1 MIGLCAFADEISP
14 DLDEQ
19 VRVCR
24 ACGVPRLELR
34 SVNGINVLDFDRDLR
49 ERVRSTLRDAGM
61 SVACI
66 GSPIGKVK
74 VSEPWDAHF
83 DRFKI
88 AVELAEFFAARMIR
102 LFSYYPSDEGGE
114 AARHR
119 DEVMR
124 RMRAKVEYVR
134 DRDIILVHENESHIF
149 GERGAACLE
158 LMRTID
164 SPKLRC
170 AFDFA
175 NFIVGPGERPRDNWP
190 MLKPYTAHF
199 HVKDARLA
207 DRAIVPAD
215 EGDGEIGAILA
226 DAYRSGYRGLVSL
239 EPHLSAAGQFSG
251 FSGPQLFTRAV
262 EALRDVCRR
271 HDVPL
276 EGN

>member
-1 MIGLCAFADEISP
+1 MLGLCGFADEISP

-19 VRVCR
+19 ARVCR
-24 ACGVPRLELR
+24 ACGVSRFELR
-34 SVNGINVLDFDRDLR
+34 SVDGINVLDFDGGMRQ
-49 ERVRSTLRDAGM
+49 RVRRSLRDAGI

-74 VSEPWDAHF
+74 ISEPWEAHF
-83 DRFKI
+83 ERFKV
-88 AVELAEFFAARMIR
+88 AVELAEFFGARMIR
-102 LFSYYPSDEGGE
+102 VFSYYPSDEHDDV
-114 AARHR
+114 ARHR
-119 DEVMR
+119 GEVMR
-124 RMRAKVEYVR
+124 RMRAKVEYVA
-134 DRDIILVHENESHIF
+134 DRGIVLVHENESHIF
-149 GERGAACLE
+149 GERGAACLD

-164 SPKLRC
+164 SPMLRS

-190 MLKPYTAHF
+190 MLKPYAAHF
-199 HVKDARLA
+199 HIKDARLA
-207 DRAIVPAD
+207 DRAIVPAG
-215 EGDGEIGAILA
+215 EGDGEIGAILS
-226 DAYRSGYRGLVSL
+226 DAYRGGYRGLVSL

-262 EALRDVCRR
+262 EALRDVCRQ

>member
-1 MIGLCAFADEISP
+1 MLGLCGFADEISP

-24 ACGVPRLELR
+24 ACGVSRFELR
-34 SVNGINVLDFDRDLR
+34 SVDGINVLDFDRALR
-49 ERVRSTLRDAGM
+49 ERVRRTLRNAGM

-74 VSEPWDAHF
+74 LSEPWEAHF
-83 DRFKI
+83 KRFQV
-88 AVELAEFFAARMIR
+88 AVEMAEYFDAAMIR
-102 LFSYYPSDEGGE
+102 IFSYYPAEGDDV
-114 AARHR
+114 ARQR

-124 RMRAKVEYVR
+124 RMRLKLDYVHGR
-134 DRDIILVHENESHIF
+134 GIVLVHENESRIF
-149 GERGAACLE
+149 GERGAACLD
-158 LMRTID
+158 LMRSID
-164 SPKLRC
+164 SPKLRS

-199 HVKDARLA
+199 HIKDARLG
-207 DRAIVPAD
+207 DRAIVPAG
-215 EGDGEIGAILA
+215 EGDGEIGAILS
-226 DAYRSGYRGLVSL
+226 DAYRGGYRGLVSL
-239 EPHLSAAGQFSG
+239 EPHLSDAGQFSG

-262 EALRDVCRR
+262 AALRSACRA
-271 HDVPL
+271 HHVPL